1 MSLLNS
7 LKEASLVNRLV
18 NLEALASKELVKGDF
33 TGSVTGSWVKLG
45 DLGEGIVKFNS
56 KEYVTKPLGFTSI
69 SPGTEVELSYA
80 KGIYYSTF

>member
-1 MSLLNS
+1 MSLINN
-7 LKEASLVNRLV
+7 LKQISLVNRLDK
-18 NLEALASKELVKGDF
+18 LETLASNELIKGDF

-45 DLGEGIVKFNS
+45 SLGEGIVKFNS
-56 KEYVTKPLGFTSI
+56 KEYITKPLGFTSI

>member
-1 MSLLNS
+1 MSLLDN

-18 NLEALASKELVKGDF
+18 NLEALASKELVQGDF